1 MPVIRLAEKPV
12 IAEVDDS
19 LGIIITLTEDFEG
32 DKKDVLYKTT
42 IGAIAEALKKVGIDR
57 SHFDTVEYKAA
68 TGYMHILCEGKDV
81 VEPCYIGKFAEVDE
95 NGIIPEKNLPY
106 FNKSHTL
113 FADGKPLYGTQF
125 VDVTDS
131 GEIVIHEDGSGDYLL
146 TVLADGTATAI
157 KVILHI
163 ADNLESDD
171 AEKVL
176 SARQGKI
183 LGSWIGKISELLTTA
198 KTNLVS
204 ALNEIYQSV
213 TSHLANKSN
222 PHGVTKSQVG
232 LGNADNTADA
242 NKNVLSATKLTT
254 ARKINGVSFDGSA
267 DITIEDN
274 TKIPTSQKGVAG
286 GVATLNDSGQIPSA
300 QLPSYVDD
308 TIEGTLATFPKPG
321 ESGKIYVDTDT
332 DLTYRWS
339 GSQYVEISKSL
350 ALGET
355 SSTAY
360 PGNKGKESAEKI
372 AELQETSAEHTEQ
385 ISANAEKV
393 KDLGENKADLS
404 GGVVPDAQL
413 PYYNRTQNLYV
424 GETLLFP
431 IVFVDVDD
439 TGAFYLREDGY
450 GDYLL
455 YIPMDGVPRLKYV
468 GKAVTDDVTGVSYK
482 LTVSNGE
489 VDLKQIL

>member
-42 IGAIAEALKKVGIDR
+42 IGAIAEALKKVGIDK
-57 SHFDTVEYKAA
+57 SHFDKLEYNAD
-68 TGYMHILCEGKDV
+68 TGYLHILCEGAEV

-95 NGIIPEKNLPY
+95 NGVIPEKNLPY
-106 FNKSHTL
+106 FNKSDTL
-113 FADGKPLYGTQF
+113 YANGEALYGTRF
-125 VDVTDS
+125 VDVTDK
-131 GEIVIHEDGSGDYLL
+131 GEIIIREDGSGDYLL
-146 TVLADGTATAI
+146 TVLEDGTVTAI

-163 ADNLESDD
+163 EDSLDSTD

-176 SARQGKI
+176 SARQGNI
-183 LGSWIGKISELLTTA
+183 LGGWIGKVGELLTTA
-198 KTNLVS
+198 KTNLVA
-204 ALNEIYQSV
+204 ALNELYETV
-213 TSHLANKSN
+213 KSHLENKSN
-222 PHGVTKSQVG
+222 PHEITKAQVG

-267 DITIEDN
+267 DITIEDD

-286 GVATLNDSGQIPSA
+286 GVATLDEDGEIPSA
-300 QLPSYVDD
+300 QIPASIKTD
-308 TIEGTLATFPKPG
+308 IEK
-321 ESGKIYVDTDT
+321 
-332 DLTYRWS
+332 
-339 GSQYVEISKSL
+339 
-350 ALGET
+350 
-355 SSTAY
+355 
-360 PGNKGKESAEKI
+360 
-372 AELQETSAEHTEQ
+372 LQETSSEHTEK
-385 ISANAEKV
+385 ISQNADDIKE
-393 KDLGENKADLS
+393 LSENKANLV
-404 GGVVPDAQL
+404 GGVVPDAEL
-413 PYYNRTQNLYV
+413 PYYNRTPNLYV

-431 IVFVDVDD
+431 VVFVDIDD

-455 YIPMDGVPRLKYV
+455 YIPMDGVPRVKYI
-468 GKAVTDDVTGVSYK
+468 GKTVTDDVTGVSYN
-482 LTVSNGE
+482 LSVSNGE

>member
-1 MPVIRLAEKPV
+1 MPTIRLAEKPV
-12 IAEVDDS
+12 IANVDDS
-19 LGIIITLTEDFEG
+19 LGIIITQTEDFEG

-42 IGAIAEALKKVGIDR
+42 IGAIAEALKKVGIDK
-57 SHFDTVEYKAA
+57 SDFDKLEYNAG
-68 TGYMHILCEGKDV
+68 TGYLHILCEGAEV

-95 NGIIPEKNLPY
+95 NGVIPEKNLPY
-106 FNKSHTL
+106 FNKSDTL
-113 FADGKPLYGTQF
+113 YANGEALYGTRF
-125 VDVTDS
+125 VDVTDE
-131 GEIVIHEDGSGDYLL
+131 GEIIIREDGSGDYLI
-146 TVLADGTATAI
+146 TVLEDGTVTAI

-163 ADNLESDD
+163 EDSLDSTD

-176 SARQGKI
+176 SARQGNI
-183 LGSWIGKISELLTTA
+183 LGGWIGKVGELLTTA
-198 KTNLVS
+198 KTNLVT
-204 ALNEIYQSV
+204 ALNELYNTV
-213 TSHLANKSN
+213 KSHLENKSN
-222 PHGVTKSQVG
+222 PHGVTKAQVG
-232 LGNADNTADA
+232 LGNTDNTADA

-286 GVATLNDSGQIPSA
+286 GVATLDNSGQIPSA
-300 QLPSYVDD
+300 QIPSAIKTD
-308 TIEGTLATFPKPG
+308 IEK
-321 ESGKIYVDTDT
+321 
-332 DLTYRWS
+332 
-339 GSQYVEISKSL
+339 
-350 ALGET
+350 
-355 SSTAY
+355 
-360 PGNKGKESAEKI
+360 
-372 AELQETSAEHTEQ
+372 LQEKSSEHTEK
-385 ISANAEKV
+385 ISANADDIKELS
-393 KDLGENKADLS
+393 DNKANLV
-404 GGVVPDAQL
+404 GGVVPDAEL
-413 PYYNRTQNLYV
+413 PYYNRTPNLYV

-431 IVFVDVDD
+431 IVFVDIDD

>member
-1 MPVIRLAEKPV
+1 MPTIRLAEKP
-12 IAEVDDS
+12 IITEVDDS
-19 LGIIITLTEDFEG
+19 LGIIITQTEDFEG
-32 DKKDVLYKTT
+32 DTKDVLYKTT
-42 IGAIAEALKKVGIDR
+42 IGAIAEALKAVGIDR
-57 SHFDTVEYKAA
+57 SHFDELKYNTG
-68 TGYMHILCEGKDV
+68 TGYLHILCGGADV
-81 VEPCYIGKFAEVDE
+81 VEPCYIGRFAEVDE
-95 NGIIPEKNLPY
+95 NGVIPEANLPY
-106 FNKSHTL
+106 FNKSKTL
-113 FADGKPLYGTQF
+113 FANGEALYGTRF
-125 VDVTDS
+125 VDVS
-131 GEIVIHEDGSGDYLL
+131 ANGEIIVRDDGSGDYLL
-146 TVLADGTATAI
+146 TVLEDGTTLAV
-157 KVILHI
+157 KVKTHI
-163 ADNLESDD
+163 EDSLDSTD
-171 AEKVL
+171 AEKAL
-176 SARQGKI
+176 SAKQGNI
-183 LGSWIGKISELLTTA
+183 LFGWIGKVADLLTTA

-204 ALNEIYQSV
+204 AINELYQSIA
-213 TSHLANKSN
+213 SHTGNRNN
-222 PHGVTKSQVG
+222 PHGVTKTQLG
-232 LGNADNTADA
+232 LSNVENTADA

-308 TIEGTLATFPKPG
+308 TIEGTLATFPNPG

-385 ISANAEKV
+385 ISENSEKV
-393 KDLGENKADLS
+393 KSLEENKADLS
-404 GGVVPDAQL
+404 DGVVPDAQL
-413 PYYNRTQNLYV
+413 PYYNRTPNIYV
-424 GETLLFP
+424 NGQLIYPVSF
-431 IVFVDVDD
+431 FDVDD
-439 TGAFYLREDGY
+439 KGAYYLREDGT

-455 YIPMDGVPRLKYV
+455 FVPMDGVPRLKYI
-468 GKAVTDDVTGVSYK
+468 GKTVTDDVTGVRYN

>member
-1 MPVIRLAEKPV
+1 MPTIRLAEKPV
-12 IAEVDDS
+12 ITDVDDS
-19 LGIIITLTEDFEG
+19 LGIIITQTEDFEG
-32 DKKDVLYKTT
+32 DLKDVLYKTT
-42 IGAIAEALKKVGIDR
+42 IGAIAEALKKVGIDK
-57 SHFDTVEYKAA
+57 SDFDKLEYNAG
-68 TGYMHILCEGKDV
+68 TGYLHILCEGAEV

-95 NGIIPEKNLPY
+95 NGVIPEEKLPY
-106 FNKSHTL
+106 FNKSDTV
-113 FADGKPLYGTQF
+113 FANGEALYGTRF
-125 VDVTDS
+125 ADVTDE
-131 GEIVIHEDGSGDYLL
+131 GEIVVREDGSGDYLI
-146 TVLADGTATAI
+146 TVLEDGTVTAV

-163 ADNLESDD
+163 EDSLDSTDT
-171 AEKVL
+171 EKVL
-176 SARQGKI
+176 SARQGNI
-183 LGSWIGKISELLTTA
+183 LSGWIGKVGELLTTA
-198 KTNLVS
+198 KTNLVA
-204 ALNEIYQSV
+204 ALNELYETV
-213 TSHLANKSN
+213 KSHLENKSN
-222 PHGVTKSQVG
+222 PHGVTKAQVG

-267 DITIEDN
+267 DIAIEDD

-308 TIEGTLATFPKPG
+308 TIEGTLATFPNPG

-360 PGNKGKESAEKI
+360 PGNKGKDNAEKI

-385 ISANAEKV
+385 ISANTEKL
-393 KDLGENKADLS
+393 KDLDENKADLS

-431 IVFVDVDD
+431 IVFVDIDD
-439 TGAFYLREDGY
+439 TGAFYLREDGN